1 MILFVAGFI
10 TSSLLGFSIRM
21 ICSEWLAETPAYKT
35 GGNDD
40 GYQRHRRGSNMRDD
54 QSK

>member
-1 MILFVAGFI
+1 MILFAAGFI

-21 ICSEWLAETPAYKT
+21 ICSEWLNEKPAYKT

-40 GYQRHRRGSNMRDD
+40 GWRKPRRGSNMRDD
-54 QSK
+54 QST